1 MSKLIIWDWNGTLLN
16 DVKACVDS
24 MNCMLDKR
32 SVNKITIDYYK
43 SIFTFPVKKYYQE
56 LGFDFNKEP
65 FEELSIEYIDLYKR
79 NSMNSPLQEG
89 VIELLNFFKSR
100 KYKQVILSASEQIAL
115 ENQVKQR
122 NIFNYFD
129 SLIGL
134 NNIHAKG
141 KVDNAKNFVVNSPG
155 YDQIILI
162 GDTMHDLEVAQEINA
177 KCILVSNGH
186 QVINKEKFNGNAVI
200 VNTLLDITKLNL

>member
-56 LGFDFNKEP
+56 LGFDFDKEP

-89 VIELLNFFKSR
+89 VMELLNLFKSK

-141 KVDNAKNFVVNSPG
+141 KVDNAKNFIVNSPG

>member
-24 MNCMLDKR
+24 MNCMLEKR
-32 SVNKITIDYYK
+32 SVNKISTDYYK
-43 SIFTFPVKKYYQE
+43 SVFTFPVKKYYQE
-56 LGFDFNKEP
+56 LGFDFDKEP

-79 NSMNSPLQEG
+79 NSMSSPLHEG
-89 VIELLNFFKSR
+89 VIELLNFFKSK

-122 NIFNYFD
+122 NIFSYFD

-141 KVDNAKNFVVNSPG
+141 KVDNAKNFIVNSPG

-186 QVINKEKFNGNAVI
+186 QVINKKKINGNAVI

>member
-79 NSMNSPLQEG
+79 NSMGSPLQEG

-141 KVDNAKNFVVNSPG
+141 KVDNAKNFIVNSPG

-186 QVINKEKFNGNAVI
+186 QVIDREKFNGNAVI